1 MVKNFCLIVFLILSV
16 NSAAQQLKPTDSL
29 NQDMDEV
36 VITGSMKEMSR
47 KESSIP
53 VEVYT
58 SKFFK
63 KNPTPNLFE
72 AVGMVNGVKPQLNC
86 NVCNTGDIHINGME
100 GPYTLILIDGMPI
113 VSSLSTVY
121 GLSGIP
127 NSIVDRVEVVKGP
140 AASLYGSEAMGG
152 IINVITKSPLK
163 APVLSVD
170 VNATSWQ
177 EYNAD
182 VSLKQRFGKLQSLLG
197 INYFNYNQRI
207 DKNNDG
213 FTDVTLQ
220 NRISVFN
227 KWNLE
232 RKEYKIAS
240 LAARYVYEDRWGGQ
254 TNWSNE
260 WRGSD
265 SIYGE
270 SVYTKRW
277 ELTGMYQLPFKE
289 KIFTQLSY
297 NYHDQNSY
305 YGIIPYMATQQTGF
319 AQIYWDKTL
328 WNKHDI
334 LIGAALRYNYYD
346 DNTTATKDIATNK
359 NAPSETFLP
368 GIFLQ
373 DEWRIND
380 KNKLLLGYRFDYD
393 RHHGGIN
400 SPRIAYKYS
409 PNNNNTFRLSLGSG
423 FRVVNIY
430 TEDHAALTGAREVVI
445 LEKLQ
450 PEKSFNSNLNY
461 VRNYSTD
468 NFFGNIDITG
478 FYSHFTNKIIAD
490 YDTDPQKII
499 YNNLDGYAVSRGVS
513 INADANFMFPLKLI
527 AGVTFMDVFQVRNNA
542 NGVVEKS
549 RQIHA
554 PKWSGNFVATYSFK
568 RKLSLDLTGN
578 WYGPMRLP
586 ILPNDYRPEYSPW
599 FCIMNLQGTKQFNNG
614 IEIYG
619 GIKNIFN
626 FTPSNPIMRPHD
638 PFDKNVNDP
647 VNNPYNYTFD
657 PSYNYSSLQGR
668 RIFLGI
674 RYTMK

>member
-182 VSLKQRFGKLQSLLG
+182 VSLKQRVGKLQSLLG

-254 TNWSNE
+254 TNWTNE